1 MIPTSKEYILIL
13 GPIVA
18 AIIAGGISFIITVLS
33 KDQKTSEFR
42 QSWID
47 SFREEISELLA
58 MIHAILVIVEQKKKD
73 RESPERFKEFLYSK
87 QDYFVKINSLVTRIE
102 LRLNPTEHLNFIDM
116 LKKLE
121 SNSNDISYD
130 DSKKLIDEIVIESQ
144 GILRK
149 EWARVKSGEL
159 SFRFIKWLSLVI
171 FIISS
176 VGAALYLGEH
186 IIITYVP

>member
-1 MIPTSKEYILIL
+1 MLVSKEYIPIL

-18 AIIAGGISFIITVLS
+18 ATIAGGISFIITVLS

-42 QSWID
+42 QNWID

-58 MIHAILVIVEQKKKD
+58 MIYALHVVIEQKNKD
-73 RESPERFKEFLYSK
+73 GESPDKLKEFLYSK
-87 QDYFVKINSLVTRIE
+87 QNDFVKISSLITKIE
-102 LRLNPTEHLNFIDM
+102 LRLNPSEHSEFISM
-116 LKKLE
+116 LKALG
-121 SNSNDISYD
+121 SNNKKDSLD
-130 DSKKLIDEIVIESQ
+130 DKKEHINKIVMESQ
-144 GILRK
+144 KVLRK

-159 SFRFIKWLSLVI
+159 SFRFIKWTSLVV

-176 VGAALYLGEH
+176 VGAALYLNEH